1 MRGVRSFVAI
11 FIWIVDLAL
20 KFALGAA
27 LLGTAW
33 SCVAYPFGFSF
44 GTIWKIASALLGLAI
59 VGFFDG
65 DDLILNGIAKRIA
78 HPPQSGRTIRGTQ
91 AAGPAFPEI
100 NVFFPPLGYR

>member
-1 MRGVRSFVAI
+1 MSGVRIFFAI

-27 LLGTAW
+27 LVGMTW

-44 GTIWKIASALLGLAI
+44 GTIWQIASALLGLAI

-65 DDLILNGIAKRIA
+65 DDMILNGIAKRIA
-78 HPPQSGRTIRGTQ
+78 HPPQNRTNNPMNPSGGS
-91 AAGPAFPEI
+91 G
-100 NVFFPPLGYR
+100 VS